1 MNLTIKFNHRSLQQH
16 LFLLLQSCKS
26 TRELFQIHAQ
36 IVTNGFSQKNY
47 ILGKLC
53 SVCIDGDDLLEH
65 ARKSFE
71 LIERPSTIVWNQ
83 MIRGYGRSESPHV
96 SMELYNEMVGAEV
109 NADGFTYAFVLMAC
123 AKASSL
129 RQGEQL
135 HGRVLCNGMWSNVF
149 VQTNLVNMYGMGGG
163 DGGLEKARRVFDEMP
178 ERSVVAWNSIL
189 VAHLRRGDVDGGG
202 RVFGEMPE
210 KNVVSWTTMV
220 SALAQN
226 GRCREALALFHAMMR
241 AHVEM
246 DDVAMVAA
254 LTACAEL
261 GDLNTGRWIH
271 SCVGKGLEDG
281 SHPRLVSLHNALIH
295 MYASCGVVEEAYK
308 VFKGMKRRSLVSW
321 TTMIT
326 GYAKH
331 GYAKEAIEVFRW
343 MQDMKA
349 DEITFLGLLCAC
361 SHTGMVKEARYYFDY
376 MIRSCGIEP
385 KIEHYGCMVDVLSRA
400 GQLDEANKLIETMPM
415 KPNEAVWGALLG
427 GCRIHKRVQLASHV
441 IHQLKLGLEPHCA
454 VGYLVLLSNIYA
466 AAKRW
471 IDVAGVRRSLADI
484 KARKPS
490 GCSWIQVNGAIHDFA
505 AGDWK
510 HGHANEICEM
520 ADGIARHSKLA
531 NLELDES
538 EILLGF
544 DEGIS
549 RL

>member
-1 MNLTIKFNHRSLQQH
+1 MNLIIKFNHRSLQQH
-16 LFLLLQSCKS
+16 LFLLLQNCKS

-53 SVCIDGDDLLEH
+53 SICIARDDLQH

-83 MIRGYGRSESPHV
+83 MIRGYARSESPYV
-96 SMELYNEMVGAEV
+96 SIELYSKMVGAEV

-123 AKASSL
+123 AKASSASFLL
-129 RQGEQL
+129 RQEGEQL
-135 HGRVLCNGMWSNVF
+135 HGRVLCNGMWCNIF

-178 ERSVVAWNSIL
+178 ERSVVTWNL
-189 VAHLRRGDVDGGG
+189 MLAVHLRWGDVGGG
-202 RVFGEMPE
+202 SRVFGEMPE
-210 KNVVSWTTMV
+210 RNVVSWTTMI

-226 GRCREALALFHAMMR
+226 GKCREALALFHEMVR
-241 AHVEM
+241 AHEEV

-261 GDLNTGRWIH
+261 GDLKTGRWIH
-271 SCVGKGLEDG
+271 SCVGKALEIG
-281 SHPRLVSLHNALIH
+281 SHPRLVSLSNALMH
-295 MYASCGVVEEAYK
+295 MYASCGVIGEAYM

-326 GYAKH
+326 GYAKQ
-331 GYAKEAIEVFRW
+331 GRGKEAIEMFRW
-343 MQDMKA
+343 MQDMGGEQGTTP

-361 SHTGMVKEARYYFDY
+361 SHTGMVSEARYYFDY

-400 GQLDEANKLIETMPM
+400 GQLDEANKLIEAMPM
-415 KPNEAVWGALLG
+415 KPSEVVWGALLG
-427 GCRIHKRVQLASHV
+427 GCRIHKSVEIASHV
-441 IHQLKLGLEPHCA
+441 VHQLRMELEPHRA
-454 VGYLVLLSNIYA
+454 AGYLVLLSNIYA

-471 IDVAGVRRSLADI
+471 IDVAGVRRSLGDL

-490 GCSWIQVNGAIHDFA
+490 GRSWIQVNGAIHDFA
-505 AGDWK
+505 AGDWT
-510 HGHANEICEM
+510 HGRANEIYEM
-520 ADGIARHSKLA
+520 ADGIARHSKPG
-531 NLELDES
+531 NLVLDE
-538 EILLGF
+538 
-544 DEGIS
+544 
-549 RL
+549 